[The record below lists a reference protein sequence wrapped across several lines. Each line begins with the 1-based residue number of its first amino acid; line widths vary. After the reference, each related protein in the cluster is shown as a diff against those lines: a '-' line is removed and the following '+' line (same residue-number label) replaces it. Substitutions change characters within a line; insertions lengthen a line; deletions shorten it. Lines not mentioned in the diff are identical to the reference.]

1 MAAALS
7 LGRRLIVSLGN
18 KGRELSVGCLLYTS
32 LHLTFD
38 DGREQEIDFEPILHG
53 PIFGALRDPVLFNQA
68 QLDPDFGALVWPNG
82 ADLDPMVL
90 YDWAAYVDGIIARRQ
105 LSEPGTRSSHQTKRC
120 V

>member
-1 MAAALS
+1 MMNQYDLREAVLHRITAFEHY
-7 LGRRLIVSLGN
+7 GN
-18 KGRELSVGCLLYTS
+18 YT

-90 YDWAAYVDGIIARRQ
+90 YDWAAYVDGIIARRRPIKR
-105 LSEPGTRSSHQTKRC
+105 SGT
-120 V
+120 